1 MIPSS
6 RFLIGGE
13 KGLGREMAARRFR
26 GRKVGLALGGGA
38 ARGLSHI
45 GVLKVLE
52 EQGIELSYIAGT
64 SAGSLIGSLYCA
76 GLSWRDIKSTA
87 RDIDWGDLVAPTWP
101 TLGLAKSDKLERTL
115 GRILRNKSFTDLR
128 IPFRVVAT
136 DITTAEEVVLS
147 TGPVAPAVR
156 ASCSIP
162 GIFEPTELEGRLLVD
177 GGLLNDVPTDV
188 VKDMGATVVIG
199 VNLNSDRITA
209 RKPENLME
217 IFYRTLNILIYNS
230 TQKAQKSADVM
241 VTPRLGGFAYQ
252 DLNRLDELVA
262 KGEQAM
268 REQLGKLKNAW

>member
-1 MIPSS
+1 
-6 RFLIGGE
+6 
-13 KGLGREMAARRFR
+13 MAARRSR
-26 GRKVGLALGGGA
+26 GSKVGLALGGGA

-52 EQGIELSYIAGT
+52 EEGIEVHCVAGT

-87 RDIDWGDLVAPTWP
+87 KDIDWGDLVAPTWP
-101 TLGLAKSDKLERTL
+101 TLGLAKSDRLEKTL
-115 GRILRNKSFTDLR
+115 GKILRNKSFADLL
-128 IPFRVVAT
+128 IPFRAVAT

-162 GIFEPTELEGRLLVD
+162 GIFEPTEWEGRLLVD

-199 VNLNSDRITA
+199 VNLNADRIIA
-209 RKPENLME
+209 RKPENIME
-217 IFYRTLNILIYNS
+217 IFYRSLNILIYNS
-230 TQKAQKSADVM
+230 TQKAQKAADVM
-241 VTPRLGGFAYQ
+241 VAPRLGDFAYQ
-252 DLNRLDELVA
+252 DLKRLDELVA

-268 REQLGKLKNAW
+268 REQLGNLNNAL